1 MYRYYITSVV
11 IFLVFSLICGMALA
25 EDHSEKLSVVA
36 VGDNLIHPVVIMMH
50 NILMVHLILSQ
61 CILT

>member
-36 VGDNLIHPVVIMMH
+36 VGDNLIHPVVYMH